1 MSPPLRCDVAVV
13 GAGIVGSWIALEL
26 STRGARVVVMDPRP
40 GGGSS
45 SGNAGLLA
53 LSYCRP
59 VVSRAALAD
68 ALRSAFSRHPA
79 VSLRR
84 PLSAST
90 LRWLAALA
98 ATGRRPPDVERMARL
113 HTMAVQSLD
122 RYAELADRDGLDLG
136 LRRDGWLWLHTSAR
150 SLDAAARS
158 AGELAPIG
166 IAADVLDA
174 RQAAEAQPGVGPRVA
189 GALFYPDDASLDPA
203 AATEAVLDAA
213 RRSGAEVLTEPALAI
228 DQTPRRAGT
237 IRGTASRVEAAE
249 VVLAAGAQTAG
260 IARLLGVR
268 VPVVAGHGWSLTLP
282 TPQPLVARPL
292 SHADRHVVVTPLPGR
307 VRITGGME
315 FGGRAD
321 DPPALR
327 SVQALRDAA
336 TEILPGL
343 GALGPGSV
351 WRGAR
356 PMTTSGMPVV
366 ERLDGFDN
374 VTVAAG
380 HGTLGVTLAPS
391 SATAV
396 ADLLVGEP
404 AR

>member
-1 MSPPLRCDVAVV
+1 M
-13 GAGIVGSWIALEL
+13 
-26 STRGARVVVMDPRP
+26 
-40 GGGSS
+40 
-45 SGNAGLLA
+45 
-53 LSYCRP
+53 
-59 VVSRAALAD
+59 
-68 ALRSAFSRHPA
+68 
-79 VSLRR
+79 
-84 PLSAST
+84 
-90 LRWLAALA
+90 
-98 ATGRRPPDVERMARL
+98 
-113 HTMAVQSLD
+113 
-122 RYAELADRDGLDLG
+122 
-136 LRRDGWLWLHTSAR
+136 
-150 SLDAAARS
+150 
-158 AGELAPIG
+158 
-166 IAADVLDA
+166 LDA
-174 RQAAEAQPGVGPRVA
+174 RQAAESQPGIGLRVA

-203 AATEAVLDAA
+203 VATTAVLDAA
-213 RRSGAEVLTEPALAI
+213 RRGGAEVLTESALAI
-228 DQTPRRAGT
+228 GRTLGRAGT

-249 VVLAAGAQTAG
+249 VVLAAGAQTG
-260 IARLLGVR
+260 DIARLLGVR
-268 VPVVAGHGWSLTLP
+268 VPVMAGHGWSLTVP
-282 TPQPLVARPL
+282 TEQPLVARPL

-321 DPPALR
+321 DPPTLR

-343 GALGPGSV
+343 AALGPGRV